1 MSNRRL
7 LGFRSLSGRVSAW
20 IAVTM
25 LATMSVFAVV
35 SYWLLTAEEVEETSE
50 PPDEVAA
57 DVRKEILSTMGL
69 VAPFAVLFVTGG
81 TYVLARRV
89 MRPLDQVIRRAQR
102 MAPRDLHRRLELPAN
117 DDELRALVETLNGL
131 FGRLEAGFA
140 AQSSFAFDVSHEL
153 RTPLAVVTAELEIAL
168 RRPRTEEEWRA
179 SAHTVL
185 AEARKATRL
194 VDTLLRHARAGL
206 EPREHTSLDLQELAE
221 SVVDAQVTLARQA
234 GLSLRLSPKPAA
246 SGSARASGDA
256 AAIEAAISSV
266 VGNAIRYTPAGGRVE
281 LSAEAASDGVR
292 LHIDDTGPGV
302 DVAERE
308 AIFAAFVRGAAG
320 RRLDEQGAEA
330 GAGLGLALARRIVQA
345 HHGSLD
351 AHASPLGGA
360 RFTFCFPA
368 LEQASANREP
378 NDG

>member
-1 MSNRRL
+1 MSSKRRL
-7 LGFRSLSGRVSAW
+7 GLRSLSGRVAAW

-25 LATMSVFAVV
+25 LATMSAFAVV

-50 PPDEVAA
+50 PADEVAA
-57 DVRKEILSTMGL
+57 DVRKEILSTMGVVL
-69 VAPFAVLFVTGG
+69 PFALLIVTGG
-81 TYVLARRV
+81 AYVLARRV
-89 MRPLDQVIRRAQR
+89 MRPLDDVVRQAKR
-102 MAPRDLHRRLELPAN
+102 MAPGDLHRRLELPH

-131 FGRLEAGFA
+131 FARLEAGFA

-168 RRPRTEEEWRA
+168 RRPRSEEEWRA
-179 SAHTVL
+179 SAQAVL
-185 AEARKATRL
+185 AETRKATR
-194 VDTLLRHARAGL
+194 VVETLLRHARAGL
-206 EPREHTSLDLQELAE
+206 ELREHTSLDLQQLAE
-221 SVVDAQVTLARQA
+221 SVVDAQVALAQQA
-234 GLSLRLSPKPAA
+234 GLSLVLSPKPAGT
-246 SGSARASGDA
+246 GSVRANGDA
-256 AAIEAAISSV
+256 EAIAAAVSSV

-281 LSAEAASDGVR
+281 LSAEATGDGVR

-302 DVAERE
+302 DAGERE

-330 GAGLGLALARRIVQA
+330 GAGLGLALARRIVEA

-368 LEQASANREP
+368 LEPGTVGQEPPSA
-378 NDG
+378 